1 MDNIALAVAEPGL
14 DINFAD
20 PRNLADDRFFSGLAK
35 IRAAEPVFW
44 SDYQHGW
51 LFTTYK
57 DVHAGFNDTRLS
69 AKRLHINQFR
79 SLSEE
84 ERAQLIPNMIRYVP
98 DWIINVDGEQ
108 HARLRRLVT
117 KAFSRRIVENLRPQ
131 VEALVQEIL
140 NDIEGKDHVEF
151 IEEVAFRLPAT
162 VIMRL
167 LGLPEENFPH
177 LRRWARDVTYALAS
191 QNPPR
196 ELLISAEQCFVEMNE
211 VFGAEFEK
219 RKTNPT
225 PDLMTE
231 LMLARDDLDALT
243 HDELI
248 GMCHVL
254 LIAGHDTTAN
264 SLGLGLV
271 SWLRNPEHLKGYL
284 AAPEKG
290 LKYITEMLRY
300 VAMSSTQIRIVA
312 EPMEVGGKSLNP
324 GQVVFL
330 MLAGANRDPE
340 MFADPDV
347 MIPERD
353 LNSSMTFAPGIHHCV
368 GHLLARMELDVFF
381 RAFFERFKTVELLQ
395 DELKFTPNYAF
406 RGLESLVV
414 KLSKA

>member
-1 MDNIALAVAEPGL
+1 MDQNLAPRAGAGL

-20 PRNLADDRFFSGLAK
+20 PKNLADDRFFSALATL
-35 IRAAEPVFW
+35 RAQEPVFW
-44 SDYQHGW
+44 SDYQQGW
-51 LFTTYK
+51 LFTTHA
-57 DVHAGFNDTRLS
+57 DVKAGFSDPRLS

-79 SLSEE
+79 ALSEA
-84 ERAQLIPNMIRYVP
+84 ERAELIPNMIRYVP

-131 VEALVQEIL
+131 VQAMVQEIL
-140 NDIEGKDHVEF
+140 DDIEGKDEVEF

-162 VIMRL
+162 VILRL
-167 LGLPEENFPH
+167 LGLPEEH
-177 LRRWARDVTYALAS
+177 YHKLRGWAREVTYALAS

-196 ELLISAEQCFVEMNE
+196 ELLIAAEQCFVEMNE
-211 VFGAEFEK
+211 VFGTEFEK

-231 LMLARDDLDALT
+231 LMLARDEQDALS

-264 SLGLGLV
+264 SLGLGLAA
-271 SWLRNPEHLKGYL
+271 WLRNPEQL
-284 AAPEKG
+284 AAYKAKPEAG
-290 LKYITEMLRY
+290 MQFTTELLRY

-312 EPMEVGGKSLNP
+312 EPMEVGGKQLSP

-330 MLAGANRDPE
+330 MLAGANRDPAVYAHPNE
-340 MFADPDV
+340 MD
-347 MIPERD
+347 PERD
-353 LNSSMTFAPGIHHCV
+353 LNASMTFAPGIHHCV

-381 RAFFERFKTVELLQ
+381 RAFFERFKTVEILT
-395 DELKFTPNYAF
+395 DELRFTPNYAF
-406 RGLESLVV
+406 RGFERLPIRLH
-414 KLSKA
+414 KA